1 MTKFETLL
9 RGAAMHPD
17 HGHGSLWFVKVR
29 QAQLSL
35 LSQGI
40 PCTTVQEVRSALA
53 AGHFLAA
60 SGRKLH
66 RVVQDVCNGEH
77 PINQVLPTR

>member
-1 MTKFETLL
+1 MTFEKLL
-9 RGAAMHPD
+9 RNAAQHPD
-17 HGHGSLWFVKVR
+17 HGHGSLWFVRVR
-29 QAQLSL
+29 STQLSL

-40 PCTTVQEVRSALA
+40 PCTTVQEVRAALKN
-53 AGHFLAA
+53 GHFLSA

-66 RVVQDVCNGEH
+66 RVVRAIVDGEH